1 MLDRLRWLTAA
12 ETAAAVDKEFSQSCM
27 PLRLRD
33 ATAAKRVAMVVVCSL
48 GFMPRR
54 LLALAVH
61 QLQHVLQ
68 LQHLPAV
75 VQLQQQHQLAV
86 VQHQQQ
92 QITVMQYLQPHLTVV
107 VAHR

>member
-1 MLDRLRWLTAA
+1 
-12 ETAAAVDKEFSQSCM
+12 M
-27 PLRLRD
+27 PLRLRV
-33 ATAAKRVAMVVVCSL
+33 ATVQKRVAMVVVCSL

-75 VQLQQQHQLAV
+75 VQLQQQHHLAV
-86 VQHQQQ
+86 VQLQQ
-92 QITVMQYLQPHLTVV
+92 QITVMQHLQPHLTVV

>member
-12 ETAAAVDKEFSQSCM
+12 EIAAAVDKEFSQSCM
-27 PLRLRD
+27 PLKLRD
-33 ATAAKRVAMVVVCSL
+33 ATAVKWVAMVVVCSL
-48 GFMPRR
+48 GFMLKR

-61 QLQHVLQ
+61 QLQHALQ

-75 VQLQQQHQLAV
+75 ATLQQHQLAV

-92 QITVMQYLQPHLTVV
+92 HQLAV
-107 VAHR
+107 VALR

>member
-1 MLDRLRWLTAA
+1 M
-12 ETAAAVDKEFSQSCM
+12 AVKW
-27 PLRLRD
+27 
-33 ATAAKRVAMVVVCSL
+33 VAMVVVCSL

-75 VQLQQQHQLAV
+75 ATLQQHQLAV
-86 VQHQQQ
+86 VQHRQQHQ
-92 QITVMQYLQPHLTVV
+92 LAV
-107 VAHR
+107 VALR